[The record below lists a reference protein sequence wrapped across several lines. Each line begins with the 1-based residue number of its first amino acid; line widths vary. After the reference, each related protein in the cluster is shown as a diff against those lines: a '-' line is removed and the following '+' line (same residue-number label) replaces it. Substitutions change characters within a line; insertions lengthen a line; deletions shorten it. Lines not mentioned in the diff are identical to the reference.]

1 MTSYNDD
8 LTSYYKLDFSSAA
21 IDHTT
26 ATDLNF
32 AAPTITDPTTGQ
44 TYDTYRIRYTG
55 SIDVAADGVYFFRA
69 PSADGVILDIDQ
81 KHVLF
86 AASIVGDADLNGTVN
101 TNDMGLVSL
110 IGTFND
116 HQSTHT
122 WQEGDWTGDG
132 YVNASDFGWISAFYT
147 WNHTVTAGT
156 IDNTQDNTGDGGL
169 GAGVFLTAGRHDFQY
184 DYLAFNGGVGA
195 SSPLRW

>member
-1 MTSYNDD
+1 FRKRIASPRSRGEYALLPMEPRMMINSPISPGLQVDLFGTNADYGLYNDD

-86 AASIVGDADLNGTVN
+86 AASIVGDADLN
-101 TNDMGLVSL
+101 
-110 IGTFND
+110 
-116 HQSTHT
+116 
-122 WQEGDWTGDG
+122 
-132 YVNASDFGWISAFYT
+132 
-147 WNHTVTAGT
+147 
-156 IDNTQDNTGDGGL
+156 
-169 GAGVFLTAGRHDFQY
+169 
-184 DYLAFNGGVGA
+184 
-195 SSPLRW
+195 